1 VRVALVCP
9 YDWSAPGGV
18 RVHVEGLARALAER
32 GRAIEVIA
40 PGVAGATIETAA
52 GAVPVHGVGRVL
64 RVPYRGTVAPIAPS
78 PAVIPAIRRILG
90 RFDPDLV
97 HVHEPFTPSTAAWAT
112 LASRAPVVAT
122 FHSSLDRSR
131 LLELGAP
138 ILAPVRGRLSQAV
151 AVSEAA
157 ASFVGRAFPSLE
169 VAVVPNGVET
179 RVFAEAEPI
188 DALPDAAPPGARAIV
203 WTHRLDPQKGF
214 PDAVEAFAIVARALP
229 DTVLVVAGDGSDR
242 GALARLSPSARSR
255 VRMLGAVGH
264 DRVGGLLR
272 GGDVALCAATGQESF
287 GLVLVEA
294 MAAGVPV
301 VATDIAGYREVATDE
316 VNALLVPPGRPDL
329 LAAALQRILTDPPLA
344 GRLTEGGRAR
354 ARSFDWA
361 EVTLGLEDV
370 YDRARRR
377 GSASLR

>member
-18 RVHVEGLARALAER
+18 RVHVEGLARALAGR
-32 GRAIEVIA
+32 GHHVEVIA
-40 PGVAGATIETAA
+40 PGVDRDAIATGAGT
-52 GAVPVHGVGRVL
+52 VPVHGVGRVL

-78 PAVIPAIRRILG
+78 PAAIPTIRRILG
-90 RFDPDLV
+90 RLDPDLV

-112 LASRAPVVAT
+112 LASRVPVVAT

-138 ILAPVRGRLSQAV
+138 ILAPVRGRISRAV

-157 ASFVGRAFPSLE
+157 ASFVGGAFPSLE
-169 VAVVPNGVET
+169 VTVVPNGVET

-188 DALPDAAPPGARAIV
+188 DALPDAAPPDAKVIV

-214 PDAVEAFAIVARALP
+214 PDALEAFAIVASALP
-229 DTVLVVAGDGSDR
+229 DTVFVVAGDGSDR
-242 GALARLSPSARSR
+242 GALARLSPPARSR

-264 DRVGGLLR
+264 DRVAGLLR
-272 GGDVALCAATGQESF
+272 GGEVALCAATGQESF

-329 LAAALQRILTDPPLA
+329 LAAALQRILTDPSLA
-344 GRLTEGGRAR
+344 ARLADGGRTR

-361 EVTLGLEDV
+361 EVAGRLEDV

-377 GSASLR
+377 GPASLR